1 MLKIVS
7 RSRSEVARIAS
18 DLGPARERPRKRPP
32 TILIGPLSLRPFS
45 RTAATRRTLRP
56 APRAALRAALRP
68 AAFESAFGSAART
81 APRWSVAARR
91 TAPGP
96 IVAAA
101 RRPFVPRAERSL
113 APSVRPVRP
122 VAAVSPA
129 PERAI
134 AVPARTLVGAWPGT
148 ERAVVIPARTLAPVL
163 ARFPGLPAVARG
175 RRCARSAARAFVP
188 RARRA
193 FLPGLADQTLDH
205 HFAALA
211 GLDRADPLPRAL
223 GCGHAVLPRIDAA
236 RSLAERPFVPLLA
249 GAPHAALRLETRGT
263 LCRLLLATV

>member
-7 RSRSEVARIAS
+7 RSRSEVGRIAS

-32 TILIGPLSLRPFS
+32 TILIRPPSLRLFS
-45 RTAATRRTLRP
+45 RTAATRRTLRAAP
-56 APRAALRAALRP
+56 RAAPRAALRAALRP
-68 AAFESAFGSAART
+68 AAFESAAFESAFGSAART

-101 RRPFVPRAERSL
+101 PRPFVPRAERSL
-113 APSVRPVRP
+113 APSVRPVRS
-122 VAAVSPA
+122 VAAVGPA

-134 AVPARTLVGAWPGT
+134 AVPPRTLVGAWPGT

-205 HFAALA
+205 HLAALA
-211 GLDRADPLPRAL
+211 
-223 GCGHAVLPRIDAA
+223 
-236 RSLAERPFVPLLA
+236 
-249 GAPHAALRLETRGT
+249 
-263 LCRLLLATV
+263 